1 MRTLL
6 VGNTGYITN
15 EFIEEAFP
23 ESLVMLL
30 GDTTVKTN
38 RRKNLLVR
46 PFTQSEEEL
55 EDLFHTYEFEQV
67 VYFSNYLSFHGELQ
81 GEADMLRRVLQ
92 CCRKKR
98 QIRIIYLTGP
108 ENNYDTLTGKH
119 FLFLKWKDWEENWQ
133 SFMRSES
140 RSSGHLIYIRS
151 SMKKTF

>member
-55 EDLFHTYEFEQV
+55 EDLFHTAPNINKV
-67 VYFSNYLSFHGELQ
+67 PG
-81 GEADMLRRVLQ
+81 
-92 CCRKKR
+92 
-98 QIRIIYLTGP
+98 
-108 ENNYDTLTGKH
+108 
-119 FLFLKWKDWEENWQ
+119 
-133 SFMRSES
+133 
-140 RSSGHLIYIRS
+140 
-151 SMKKTF
+151 

>member
-30 GDTTVKTN
+30 GDTIVKTN

-55 EDLFHTYEFEQV
+55 EDLLYW
-67 VYFSNYLSFHGELQ
+67 
-81 GEADMLRRVLQ
+81 
-92 CCRKKR
+92 
-98 QIRIIYLTGP
+98 
-108 ENNYDTLTGKH
+108 KH
-119 FLFLKWKDWEENWQ
+119 FL
-133 SFMRSES
+133 
-140 RSSGHLIYIRS
+140 SSA
-151 SMKKTF
+151 

>member
-55 EDLFHTYEFEQV
+55 EDLF
-67 VYFSNYLSFHGELQ
+67 SYL
-81 GEADMLRRVLQ
+81 
-92 CCRKKR
+92 
-98 QIRIIYLTGP
+98 
-108 ENNYDTLTGKH
+108 
-119 FLFLKWKDWEENWQ
+119 
-133 SFMRSES
+133 
-140 RSSGHLIYIRS
+140 
-151 SMKKTF
+151 